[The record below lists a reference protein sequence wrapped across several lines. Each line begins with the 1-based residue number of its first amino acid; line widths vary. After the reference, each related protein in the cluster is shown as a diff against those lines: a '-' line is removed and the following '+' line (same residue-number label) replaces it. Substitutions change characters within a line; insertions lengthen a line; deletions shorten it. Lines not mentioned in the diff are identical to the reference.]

1 MSAKDWINYI
11 NETEDSQ
18 YSVYDSNIV
27 LMERYAN
34 YKNKELY
41 IKIFEFRNMLKH
53 FSSQEN
59 SEAEMCEYLLYQF
72 DKDFNI
78 EKL

>member
-18 YSVYDSNIV
+18 YSIYDSNIV

-34 YKNKELY
+34 YKTKELY
-41 IKIFEFRNMLKH
+41 SKIVEFRNGLLACAL
-53 FSSQEN
+53 QETKEGE
-59 SEAEMCEYLLYQF
+59 EAEYWLKLF
-72 DKDFNI
+72 DKHFNI